1 MVPHGN
7 RDREKVGLRTD
18 SSTAPFGTIR
28 LLLSFYVLLK
38 LRLSSINI
46 YGAYLQAEPPTRD
59 IFVRP
64 HPGWAPSGI
73 VWKIIRPAYGL
84 WKAVVYGNWPL
95 KVGLPTTDSRP
106 SLAFPDVYFS
116 HYHMPHHTSPGQ
128 VVDDLLVAGSIN
140 SMNKFHNDLS
150 PRFKIGRFICNRPF
164 TCNALN
170 IF

>member
-1 MVPHGN
+1 MVSHGN

-28 LLLSFYVLLK
+28 LLLSFSVLLK
-38 LRLSSINI
+38 LRFSSINI

-84 WKAVVYGNWPL
+84 WKAVVYGNCVEL
-95 KVGLPTTDSRP
+95 FDFEACLRVREFQFTR
-106 SLAFPDVYFS
+106 
-116 HYHMPHHTSPGQ
+116 
-128 VVDDLLVAGSIN
+128 GS
-140 SMNKFHNDLS
+140 
-150 PRFKIGRFICNRPF
+150 
-164 TCNALN
+164 ALYRE
-170 IF
+170 

>member
-1 MVPHGN
+1 MVSHGN

-28 LLLSFYVLLK
+28 LLLSFSVLLK
-38 LRLSSINI
+38 LRFSSINI

-95 KVGLPTTDSRP
+95 KLRVHDHPWPFQMFNFRTTTCRITLLLAKSLTIYWWPDP
-106 SLAFPDVYFS
+106 SI
-116 HYHMPHHTSPGQ
+116 Q
-128 VVDDLLVAGSIN
+128 
-140 SMNKFHNDLS
+140 
-150 PRFKIGRFICNRPF
+150 
-164 TCNALN
+164 
-170 IF
+170 